1 MTVLSKLRVITAPP
15 ELIPAPAELTVTLF
29 KVITVLSKLMVI
41 TVPSELVT
49 FLCI

>member
-1 MTVLSKLRVITAPP
+1 
-15 ELIPAPAELTVTLF
+15 VTLF

-41 TVPSELVT
+41 TAPSELVT